1 MVSAPPLKSVM
12 GLEHKSVLR
21 TVQQALLTILGHV
34 LKLLLHNVANLV
46 WFSNLSSDIPL
57 DA

>member
-12 GLEHKSVLR
+12 WLEHKSVLC
-21 TVQQALLTILGHV
+21 TVQQALLTILEHV